1 MTPSSATRNS
11 ATARILRH
19 ASRAP
24 DREAIIF
31 LDRGETVSTRL
42 TYESLVSQV
51 GGMARRLAAE
61 GFSGKAIVIAL
72 PAGIAFV
79 RLFLAC
85 LWARVIVIPAP
96 YPSNARLLNRLH
108 ALVADSRPVALV
120 TDANGV
126 AKIPSLPQTG
136 APLRILDISSL
147 ADENLSPLE
156 PLAGAG
162 DAPAI
167 IQYTSGSTSEPRGAV
182 ITHDNLFANQ
192 CMIQSAFGHDE
203 RCVGANWLPH
213 FHDMGLLG
221 VILQPLFVGGSTVLM
236 DPLAFI
242 QKPIRWLRAIDRF
255 HATTAGG
262 PCFAYDLCARH
273 CAPEDIEKLD
283 LSSWR
288 VAFCGAEPIRR
299 ATLDAFAAT
308 CASASFDPRA
318 LTPCYGLAEA
328 TLIVSSANPGNGA
341 RELPASGLGSKGTT
355 TLAVG
360 CGYPAPECKI
370 LVRAADGAP
379 LPDGEAGEI
388 WVAGPH
394 VSPGVWNGEEGGVN
408 PFNDSFVDEA
418 GDRYIATGDL
428 GALVNGELVP
438 LDRLKDIIIVYG
450 QKLHSAD
457 IEATLL
463 SHRLSAELLA
473 ACAFSIETAK
483 GDQLVVVCEMDRK
496 RFREGAAL
504 ELAAQ
509 LKKIIAESFGVLP
522 QLAIVPY
529 GALPRTTSGKIQRSV
544 SKSEWL
550 AGRIAEAS
558 RLTNA

>member
-1 MTPSSATRNS
+1 MSA
-11 ATARILRH
+11 
-19 ASRAP
+19 
-24 DREAIIF
+24 
-31 LDRGETVSTRL
+31 RL
-42 TYESLVSQV
+42 TYEGLVSEV
-51 GGMARRLAAE
+51 GGMARRLVAE

-72 PAGIAFV
+72 PAGVAFV

-96 YPSNARLLNRLH
+96 YPGNAQLLNRLY
-108 ALVADSRPVALV
+108 ALVADARPVALV

-126 AKIPSLPQTG
+126 TRIPSLSQTEG
-136 APLRILDISSL
+136 PLRILDVSSL
-147 ADENLSPLE
+147 EDEKHPSME

-167 IQYTSGSTSEPRGAV
+167 VQYTSGSTREPRGV
-182 ITHDNLFANQ
+182 VVTHDNLLANQ
-192 CMIQSAFGHDE
+192 YMIQIAFNHDE
-203 RCVGANWLPH
+203 NCVGANWLPH

-221 VILQPLFVGGSTVLM
+221 VILQALFVGGSTVLM

-255 HATTAGG
+255 RATTAGG

-273 CAPEDIEKLD
+273 CAPEDIAKLD

-299 ATLDAFAAT
+299 ATLDAFAAK
-308 CASASFDPRA
+308 CASASFDRRA

-328 TLIVSSANPGNGA
+328 TLIVSSAKPGDGV
-341 RELPASGLGSKGTT
+341 RELPASGMGRNGTT
-355 TLAVG
+355 TLAVS

-370 LVRAADGAP
+370 LVRAADGVP

-394 VSPGVWNGEEGGVN
+394 VSPGVWNGERGCVT
-408 PFNDSFVDEA
+408 PFDDSFVDDA
-418 GDRYIATGDL
+418 GHRFIATGDR
-428 GALVNGELVP
+428 GALVTGEIVP

-463 SHRLSAELLA
+463 SHPLSAELLA
-473 ACAFSIETAK
+473 ACAFSVEAAK
-483 GDQLVVVCEMDRK
+483 GDQLVVLCEMDRK
-496 RFREGAAL
+496 RFREGAAS
-504 ELAAQ
+504 ELAGE
-509 LKKIIAESFGVLP
+509 LKKIVAESFGVLP

-550 AGRIAEAS
+550 DGRIAEAS
-558 RLTNA
+558 RLTKA

>member
-1 MTPSSATRNS
+1 MSA
-11 ATARILRH
+11 
-19 ASRAP
+19 
-24 DREAIIF
+24 
-31 LDRGETVSTRL
+31 RL
-42 TYESLVSQV
+42 TYEGLVFEV
-51 GGMARRLAAE
+51 GSMARRLVAE
-61 GFSGKAIVIAL
+61 GFSGKAIVIVL
-72 PAGIAFV
+72 PAGVAFV
-79 RLFLAC
+79 KLFLAC
-85 LWARVIVIPAP
+85 LWARAIVIPAP
-96 YPSNARLLNRLH
+96 YPGNAQLLNRLY
-108 ALVADSRPVALV
+108 ALVADARPVALV

-126 AKIPSLPQTG
+126 TRIPSLSQTEG
-136 APLRILDISSL
+136 PLRILDVSSL
-147 ADENLSPLE
+147 ADEKFPSME

-167 IQYTSGSTSEPRGAV
+167 VQYTSGSTREPRGV
-182 ITHDNLFANQ
+182 VVTHDNLLANQ
-192 CMIQSAFGHDE
+192 YMIQIAFNHDE
-203 RCVGANWLPH
+203 NCVAANWLPH

-221 VILQPLFVGGSTVLM
+221 VILQPFFVGGSTVLM

-255 HATTAGG
+255 RATTAGG

-273 CAPEDIEKLD
+273 CAPEEIAKLD

-288 VAFCGAEPIRR
+288 VAVCGAEPIRR
-299 ATLDAFAAT
+299 ATLDGFAAK
-308 CASASFDPRA
+308 CASASFDLRA

-328 TLIVSSANPGNGA
+328 TLIVSSAKPGDGV
-341 RELPASGLGSKGTT
+341 RELRASGMGRNGTT
-355 TLAVG
+355 TLAVS

-379 LPDGEAGEI
+379 LLDGEAGEI

-394 VSPGVWNGEEGGVN
+394 VSPGVWNGEHGRVT
-408 PFNDSFVDEA
+408 PFDDSFVDDA
-418 GDRYIATGDL
+418 GHRFIATGDL
-428 GALVNGELVP
+428 GALVTGEVVP

-463 SHRLSAELLA
+463 SHPLSAELLA
-473 ACAFSIETAK
+473 ACAFSVEAAK
-483 GDQLVVVCEMDRK
+483 GDQLVVLCEMDRK
-496 RFREGAAL
+496 RFREGAAS
-504 ELAAQ
+504 ELAGE
-509 LKKIIAESFGVLP
+509 LKKIVAESFGVLP

-550 AGRIAEAS
+550 DGRIAEAS
-558 RLTNA
+558 RLTKA